1 MRFSLF
7 RPVTLA
13 SVTVAAACSFVPT
26 KAPADT
32 NYGQIGLYVATM
44 LQTNHYTR
52 QDIDDE
58 ISAHTLDLYIDTLDF
73 KHLYFTQKDID
84 EFNALYRTKL
94 DDQILIGDIGAA
106 EKIYN
111 RFMERVTDRTEKI
124 KALLENPDAFTFD
137 SGRTT
142 EVSRKDAAFPK
153 DIAEADTLWHDIIE
167 GELLQEKLRRL
178 ITEQDKTE
186 KKAKKDAKE
195 IHEDIV
201 DPSGEPP
208 PTAQSVP
215 TTPVEIEVSLE
226 DPEDEKPAEEKILR
240 RYTRFVD
247 NLKEN
252 GEEEIVNLFLTSL
265 SSAYDPHS
273 DWFSQSEWDNFMI
286 SMKNALVG
294 IGALLSMKDDGLTE
308 IQGLIIGGP
317 AAGQGELKVG
327 DKILGVGQ
335 GKEGEFVDVAYMR
348 LQKVVEMIRGKKGS
362 VVRLKV
368 ADADDQ
374 AVTRVVPIVRDE
386 VKLKD
391 KLATA
396 QVIDM
401 HDSAGET
408 VRLGWIE
415 LPSFYADMQER
426 TTTATADVKKL
437 LTRLMEENIS
447 GLILDLRGNGGGSLE
462 EAVDMTGLFVDKGP
476 VVQIKDY
483 RGKIRNRI
491 TRNKAPFYNGP
502 LVVLTDKASASAS
515 EIVAAAL
522 QDYNRAIIVG
532 EKSSF
537 GKGTVQTILQVASQM
552 PFFSDKENAGA
563 LKVTIQKF
571 YRIAGGSTQLK
582 GVVPDLQFPSRRDAL
597 DIGEDSLDGPLPY
610 DEIPAQPFKLWKQ
623 APLTTDLI
631 RSRHVARVAEDP
643 EFGYVI
649 EDRDRLQKQ
658 FDDNI
663 LSLNEA
669 ARLAEVEDGKA
680 RREQR
685 EDERRARN
693 AALTDSDP
701 EFLKVYR
708 LTLDNVDDDELQL
721 ASSFTDEDSSGM
733 ILKPAEDLGAE
744 EEEDDGAGLPYDMAP
759 EKLEALNVL
768 QDMIALGSTVAKAE

>member
-1 MRFSLF
+1 MRFPLF
-7 RPVTLA
+7 RPATLA
-13 SVTVAAACSFVPT
+13 AIIVATACSYFPT

-44 LQTNHYTR
+44 LQTSHYTR

-58 ISAHTLDLYIDTLDF
+58 ISAHTLDLYINTLDF
-73 KHLYFTQKDID
+73 KHLYFTQADID

-106 EKIYN
+106 EKIYS

-124 KALLENPDAFTFD
+124 KTLLATPEAFIFD
-137 SGRTT
+137 SDRTT
-142 EVSRKDAAFPK
+142 KVSRKDAPFPK
-153 DIAEADTLWHDIIE
+153 DIAQADKIWHNIIE
-167 GELLQEKLRRL
+167 GELLQEKLRRT
-178 ITEQDKTE
+178 ITEREKAE
-186 KKAKKDAKE
+186 KEAKKAAKQA
-195 IHEDIV
+195 
-201 DPSGEPP
+201 
-208 PTAQSVP
+208 AQSKDKP
-215 TTPVEIEVSLE
+215 AAPETVSLE

-294 IGALLSMKDDGLTE
+294 IGALLSVKDDGLTE
-308 IQGLIIGGP
+308 IQGVVIGGP
-317 AAGQGELKVG
+317 AAKQGELKVG
-327 DKILGVGQ
+327 DKILAVSQ
-335 GKEGEFVDVAYMR
+335 GKEGEFIDIAYMR

-362 VVRLKV
+362 LVRLKV
-368 ADADDQ
+368 ADADDRTL
-374 AVTRVVPIVRDE
+374 TRIIPIVRGE

-391 KLATA
+391 KLATG

-401 HDSAGET
+401 HDPTGET
-408 VRLGWIE
+408 VRIGWIE

-437 LTRLMEENIS
+437 LTRLMEENIA
-447 GLILDLRGNGGGSLE
+447 GLVFDLRGNGGGSLE
-462 EAVDMTGLFVDKGP
+462 EAVDITGLFVDKGP

-483 RGKIRNRI
+483 RGKIRNRV
-491 TRNKAPFYNGP
+491 TRNKTSFYNGP

-532 EKSSF
+532 EQSSF
-537 GKGTVQTILQVASQM
+537 GKGTVQTILQVANQM

-610 DEIPAQPFKLWKQ
+610 DEIRSQAFKRWKDT
-623 APLTTDLI
+623 PLTTDLI
-631 RSRHVARVAEDP
+631 RSRHIARVAEDP
-643 EFGYVI
+643 EFRYVI

-658 FDDNI
+658 FDDNV

-669 ARLAEVEDGKA
+669 KRLAEVDEGKA
-680 RREQR
+680 RREMR

-693 AALTDSDP
+693 KALTDNDP
-701 EFLKVYR
+701 DFLKIYR
-708 LTLDNVDDDELQL
+708 LTLDNVDAKELQL

-733 ILKPAEDLGAE
+733 ILKPKVDGEE
-744 EEEDDGAGLPYDMAP
+744 EEEDDTGLPYDMAP
-759 EKLEALNVL
+759 EKLEALHII
-768 QDMIALGSTVAKAE
+768 QDMIALGNTVAKAK